1 MITHMV
7 GNIFGARLDTGEVP
21 KVRTRCG
28 RTIDRPVVTAN
39 AMRYDLVASNGNEF
53 FCSTRAEMI
62 TCQKCRNL
70 LTVGTIYVPPTRPA
84 DPQKRTVAHARAT
97 AARAKRTHARP
108 RPHA

>member
-39 AMRYDLVASNGNEF
+39 ATRYDLVASNGNEF

-70 LTVGTIYVPPTRPA
+70 LTVGTIYATPTRPA
-84 DPQKRTVAHARAT
+84 DPEKRAVAHARAAPART
-97 AARAKRTHARP
+97 ARAHPRP
-108 RPHA
+108 RA